1 MKDKLQDIKSLYPF
15 EPKEFTVKGGHRLS
29 YVDEGNGDPMLMVHG
44 NPTWSFF
51 YRNLIKVFSK
61 KQRTIAL
68 DNIGCGT
75 SDKPQDYEYTLENHI
90 NNLEQLVLD
99 LDLNN
104 ITLCVHDWGGAIGHG
119 VAVRHPE
126 RFKRI
131 VVFNTAAFRS
141 RNIPKRIALC
151 RVPFFGRIA
160 VRAFNAFAGSATF
173 MTTITPLSDEIKKG
187 FLLPYNNWENRIAT
201 HEFVV
206 DIPLDANHRS
216 YATLSTVEE
225 GLEKLKDV
233 PMTIIWGKHDWCF
246 DHTFLKRW
254 QELFPKASVHELDA
268 GHYLLEDKGEEI
280 IQLIKDFIK
289 KTN

>member
-51 YRNLIKVFSK
+51 YRNLIKEFSK

-104 ITLCVHDWGGAIGHG
+104 ITLCVHDWG
-119 VAVRHPE
+119 E
-126 RFKRI
+126 
-131 VVFNTAAFRS
+131 
-141 RNIPKRIALC
+141 
-151 RVPFFGRIA
+151 
-160 VRAFNAFAGSATF
+160 
-173 MTTITPLSDEIKKG
+173 PLVME
-187 FLLPYNNWENRIAT
+187 LLL
-201 HEFVV
+201 
-206 DIPLDANHRS
+206 DIR
-216 YATLSTVEE
+216 
-225 GLEKLKDV
+225 KD
-233 PMTIIWGKHDWCF
+233 
-246 DHTFLKRW
+246 LN
-254 QELFPKASVHELDA
+254 E
-268 GHYLLEDKGEEI
+268 
-280 IQLIKDFIK
+280 
-289 KTN
+289 